1 MQVAPFSIR
10 FADGLAQPQ
19 HRPLAKSNESARRV
33 AAQMRQVL
41 CKFKYLANSS
51 ALQIQVPSNS
61 RALQIVIS
69 LRASSDVA
77 KHPRCVYIRGIVART
92 EEGFA

>member
-1 MQVAPFSIR
+1 LLTARPNLNTGPWPNQTKA
-10 FADGLAQPQ
+10 LAE
-19 HRPLAKSNESARRV
+19 LRRK
-33 AAQMRQVL
+33 
-41 CKFKYLANSS
+41 CGKCLANSS

-61 RALQIVIS
+61 SALQIVIS

-77 KHPRCVYIRGIVART
+77 KHPRCVYISGIVART